1 MSNNKVIS
9 YISRPAGKITAT
21 LFASRSLITGG
32 IIVMTPALSIVSSEV
47 SGNEALAGV
56 PSAVIQF
63 AVAIASYAWGII
75 WDRIGRRRG
84 LSLGLGFTVIG
95 AIVSLMAVQL
105 RSFPIFLLGMIG
117 LGFGRAASQMSRFV
131 AAEVNPPSHRG
142 RAISYVV
149 LGGTIG
155 AVVGPL
161 LFAPSGQWALG
172 VGLDK
177 LAGPFGAGLVLFVLG
192 TVVVYIG
199 LRPEPLELS
208 REVAKQFP
216 DIEHENGEARSFST
230 LLRQPAV
237 LVAVVA
243 VVIAQAV
250 MVMIMGIT
258 SLHMRNINLTDIDIS
273 IVFSAH
279 TLGMFAFSIFTGRL
293 ADKWGRGQVIITG
306 TVITIASAIIA
317 PLSSQLWLIALAL
330 FLLGVGW
337 NFCYVAGSALLAD
350 QLSFEER
357 ARTQGA
363 NDLLISLAASAGSLG
378 SGPVYAVMGYG
389 MINLIGGAANV
400 LPLVLTIWWYHRYQ
414 RPRIAAYS

>member
-1 MSNNKVIS
+1 M
-9 YISRPAGKITAT
+9 A
-21 LFASRSLITGG
+21 
-32 IIVMTPALSIVSSEV
+32 PALAIVSSEL
-47 SGNEALAGV
+47 SGNEAMAGV
-56 PSAVIQF
+56 PLAVIQF

-75 WDRIGRRRG
+75 WDRIGRRKG
-84 LSLGLGFTVIG
+84 LSLGLGFAVIG
-95 AIVSLMAVQL
+95 AIVSLAAVQM
-105 RSFPIFLLGMIG
+105 RSFPVFLLGMVG
-117 LGFGRAASQMSRFV
+117 LGFGRAASQLSRFV
-131 AAEVNPPSHRG
+131 ASEVNPPTHRG

-192 TVVVYIG
+192 TIVVYLG

-208 REVAKQFP
+208 REVAKQYPEFEP
-216 DIEHENGEARSFST
+216 ENGEARSFST

-237 LVAVVA
+237 LVAVLA
-243 VVIAQAV
+243 VVIAQS
-250 MVMIMGIT
+250 VMIMVMGIT
-258 SLHMRNINLTDIDIS
+258 SLHMRNINLTDVDIS

-293 ADKWGRGQVIITG
+293 ADKWGRGQVIISG
-306 TVITIASAIIA
+306 TVITIASAVLA
-317 PLSSQLWLIALAL
+317 PLSSQMWLIALAL

-378 SGPVYAVMGYG
+378 SGVIYAGLGYG
-389 MINLIGGAANV
+389 MINLIGGVASV
-400 LPLVLTIWWYHRYQ
+400 FPLILTIWWFYRYQ
-414 RPRIAAYS
+414 RPMMVANS